1 MQLEVELN
9 VGSEPSVADV
19 AGMEKTT
26 PQAVES
32 ASSSDHNSEGLTQD
46 IARLASEK
54 EQYEQQILRLKSNI
68 TRLIQRKD
76 EIEAANAQ
84 ATTSALG
91 DTARSHE
98 KMKADV
104 LALSKRIDDLRS
116 EEKELAERIEE
127 MHSALENKRS
137 EFMSRR
143 TALDEIEHHILGL
156 IHTNAELAAN
166 IEAKKAALEL
176 MDEDAADESNNSV
189 AKDAADATEDAAD
202 ATEDAADATEDAAE
216 TTATPA
222 KEEDKKTMKQKMYS
236 FMIAFLAH
244 PVTKSATVV
253 VFTAGLL
260 ALGATLANILTL
272 AVAATISVV
281 GLFAGSYTYHRAQV
295 AKKLEAEKTAATTG
309 EEKPAE
315 KPANTAEESAVPV
328 TTTVVDSTEEQAN
341 DDQEDTSE
349 EAAAIYS
356 PGM

>member
-202 ATEDAADATEDAAE
+202 ATEDAAE